1 MPMYYIRREARSG
14 LGCRVLIG
22 EREMFRRLC
31 FERWGLKQGL
41 LVVSEGSN
49 GGELGVVAGEDRW
62 LVDCTVSRC
71 SHRRVC
77 HHVCEKEG

>member
-1 MPMYYIRREARSG
+1 MYYIRREVRSG
-14 LGCRVLIG
+14 LGCRALIG
-22 EREMFRRLC
+22 EREMFRRLR
-31 FERWGLKQGL
+31 FERCSPKQGL

-49 GGELGVVAGEDRW
+49 GGELEADAGEDRW

-71 SHRRVC
+71 SYRRVC